1 MIKLGNYEIDL
12 KDKEGW
18 KLLAPQS
25 YWDASEEELDK
36 YTGGCGPGKLGD
48 YLVPDTMLGESVF
61 LACQIHDWMYYVG
74 TTLEDKKWSDLLFLL
89 NMTILIDDGELL
101 DVARLRT
108 VMTYY
113 EAVSYCGEEAFEDDR
128 DYPKNS

>member
-1 MIKLGNYEIDL
+1 MIKLGTYEISL
-12 KDKEGW
+12 RDKEGW

-48 YLVPDTMLGESVF
+48 WFVPDTMLGESVF
-61 LACQIHDWMYYVG
+61 LACQIHDWMYHIG
-74 TTLEDKKWSDLLFLL
+74 ITAEDKKWSDLLFLL
-89 NMTILIDDGELL
+89 NMTILVDDGDSL
-101 DVARLRT
+101 DFIRLRT

-113 EAVSYCGEEAFEDDR
+113 EAVSFGGKGAFED
-128 DYPKNS
+128 